1 MQRPYEE
8 RLRPLPLPVYTC
20 RSNGLRTCR
29 TRPALIQLSVKKGE
43 SCIVDCS
50 TTFPRLS
57 RVGRPRNG
65 EDAANLPAL
74 LRLRFAENCADHALH
89 DVSRCCDCCK
99 HVN

>member
-20 RSNGLRTCR
+20 RSNGFAHMPNAPCSN
-29 TRPALIQLSVKKGE
+29 SVVSQKKGE

-57 RVGRPRNG
+57 RAGRQRNG

-89 DVSRCCDCCK
+89 DVSRCCDC
-99 HVN
+99 